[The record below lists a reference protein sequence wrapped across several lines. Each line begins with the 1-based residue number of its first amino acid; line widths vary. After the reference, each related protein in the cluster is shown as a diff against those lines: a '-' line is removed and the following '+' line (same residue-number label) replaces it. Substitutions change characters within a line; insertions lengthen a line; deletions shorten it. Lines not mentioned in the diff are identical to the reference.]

1 MRYSALLI
9 LFLSAGPI
17 LAQEPGSGEATALS
31 FSRSMS
37 IPLNALQLFDQTVEA
52 WKWTFGKEPGAKIM
66 RQERETG
73 VLEGT
78 ARVNFRSAML
88 PGREETMGT
97 ITYEV
102 QLHIR
107 AGECRVVVSNLSHT
121 GNKTTRIGGIH
132 MGQLMRSDTDA
143 PPCRGL
149 GRGNAVRLH
158 AELREAATARINQLL
173 QTMEGRIRAQAEP

>member
-1 MRYSALLI
+1 
-9 LFLSAGPI
+9 
-17 LAQEPGSGEATALS
+17 
-31 FSRSMS
+31 
-37 IPLNALQLFDQTVEA
+37 
-52 WKWTFGKEPGAKIM
+52 
-66 RQERETG
+66 
-73 VLEGT
+73 
-78 ARVNFRSAML
+78 
-88 PGREETMGT
+88 MGT